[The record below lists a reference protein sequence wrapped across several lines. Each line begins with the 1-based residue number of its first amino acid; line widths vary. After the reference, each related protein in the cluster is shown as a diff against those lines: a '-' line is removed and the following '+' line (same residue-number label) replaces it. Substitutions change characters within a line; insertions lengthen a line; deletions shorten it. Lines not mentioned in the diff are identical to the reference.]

1 MSDKTLIASL
11 IAIGI
16 AVWLLSGSIG
26 GGTVGAT
33 EGGPAPVSSEIP
45 LVRAVQSTADTREMF
60 LEVRAQTRANRM
72 VSVRSEVAGRVE
84 ALPGIK
90 GSVVRQGD
98 LLCRIAVD
106 TRQADLD
113 EARAE
118 LKSAQLEYDGML
130 DLQRRGLQSEINVAR
145 ASAALEG
152 AKARANRAE
161 LALEKTRIV
170 APFDGVVDEQPV
182 EIGDYLG
189 AGQVCVVLMEVDPML
204 VVGQVAE
211 KNIASVKLGDEVDVR
226 LLTGAH
232 MQGQVTF
239 IGRAPDMT
247 TRTYPVEVTVSKPG
261 STLRAGLTAVMKLPL
276 GKELAHLI
284 SPASLV
290 LNDAGQVGVRIV
302 DDADTVRFMPVSI
315 VSESTA
321 GVWINGLPGRVRLIT
336 VGQEDVFDGQVVKVD
351 LTPLTSVVSS

>member
-1 MSDKTLIASL
+1 MSDKSLIASL

-16 AVWLLSGSIG
+16 AAWLLSGSFG
-26 GGTVGAT
+26 GSTVGAA
-33 EGGPAPVSSEIP
+33 EGGPAAVSNELP
-45 LVRAVQSTADTREMF
+45 LVRGVESVADTRGLF
-60 LEVRAQTRANRM
+60 LEVRAQTRANRV
-72 VSVRSEVAGRVE
+72 VSIRSEVAGRVE

-90 GSVVRQGD
+90 GSVVNQGD

-118 LKSAQLEYDGML
+118 LKSAQLEYDGVL
-130 DLQRRGLQSEINVAR
+130 DLQRRGLQSDINVAR

-152 AKARANRAE
+152 AKARASRAA
-161 LALEKTRIV
+161 LALQKTQIV
-170 APFDGVVDEQPV
+170 APFSGIVDEQPV

-211 KNIASVKLGDEVDVR
+211 KNIASVNLGDQVDVE

-232 MQGQVTF
+232 LAGEVTF

-247 TRTYPVEVTVSKPG
+247 TRTYPVEVTVAQPG
-261 STLRAGLTAVMKLPL
+261 SALRAGLTAVMKLPL

-302 DDADTVRFMPVSI
+302 DSADTVRFMPVKI
-315 VSESTA
+315 VSEGTA
-321 GVWINGLPGRVRLIT
+321 GVWINGLPDRVRLIT
-336 VGQEDVFDGQVVKVD
+336 VGQEDVFDGEVVRID
-351 LTPLTSVVSS
+351 LSPLSAVVSS